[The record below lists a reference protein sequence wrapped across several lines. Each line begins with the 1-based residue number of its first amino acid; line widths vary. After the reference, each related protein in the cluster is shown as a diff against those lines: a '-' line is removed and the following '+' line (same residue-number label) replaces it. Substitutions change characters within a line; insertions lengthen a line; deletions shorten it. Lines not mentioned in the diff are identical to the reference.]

1 MEGTTPARTLT
12 SAFTTRTMNALSLS
26 GIQSHPFKRF
36 IHHILSRFD
45 LASTKHYF
53 LISFVIPASL
63 WVVSCSCLVSSN
75 KVKVFTSLVSSKDM
89 IFQILRISETTGQM
103 RLSCRRRSVSPSDDI
118 IGIQVDLAE
127 SDSEDMSDPQV
138 RERVCKRRMAVVMM
152 D

>member
-1 MEGTTPARTLT
+1 M
-12 SAFTTRTMNALSLS
+12 
-26 GIQSHPFKRF
+26 QSYPFERF

-75 KVKVFTSLVSSKDM
+75 KVKVSTFDGILVSSKIM